1 MSGIYL
7 ISYIP
12 YAVDYLLETHGVRNM
27 EFTRFAVYVSCL
39 NFTMNPLIY
48 YFSVKSYGDFIRTSV
63 NTVATKLRSLCER
76 LFRSESEESAD
87 LQTIAAVSRRN
98 TV

>member
-1 MSGIYL
+1 MSGIYI

-12 YAVDYLLETHGVRNM
+12 YALDYFLETHGVRNM

-39 NFTMNPLIY
+39 NFIMNPLIY

-63 NTVATKLRSLCER
+63 NKVATKLRSLCGR
-76 LFRSESEESAD
+76 LFRRGSEEAAD